1 MPGHHDLP
9 RQCANRAAPL
19 DEADGSRRAWERL
32 PLAGDGPLHAHDD
45 GPAGITK
52 VVLADWRTG
61 SLSIGDVRFEFA

>member
-1 MPGHHDLP
+1 MGVHVG
-9 RQCANRAAPL
+9 
-19 DEADGSRRAWERL
+19 ADGSRRAWERL